1 MLIGMS
7 PQNDKI
13 NKELEFPVEFF
24 SKLEGVKDIN
34 NFIVKVM
41 EKLSKN
47 KLNNNEN
54 VELNKDLEHT
64 DMEN

>member
-1 MLIGMS
+1 MS

>member
-1 MLIGMS
+1 VLIGMS

>member
-1 MLIGMS
+1 MS
-7 PQNDKI
+7 PQNDKL

-24 SKLEGVKDIN
+24 SKLEGIKDIN

-47 KLNNNEN
+47 ELNNNEN
-54 VELNKDLEHT
+54 VELNKDLKHT